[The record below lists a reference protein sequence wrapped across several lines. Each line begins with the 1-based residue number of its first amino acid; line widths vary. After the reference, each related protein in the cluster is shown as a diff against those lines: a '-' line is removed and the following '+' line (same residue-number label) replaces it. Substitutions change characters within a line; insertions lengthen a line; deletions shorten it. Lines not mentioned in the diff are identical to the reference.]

1 LGRQNILTQKTILSF
16 KAEITWISWAVVK
29 AEGKKL
35 EEVVLEEG
43 VAEMKEE
50 CDGNDHLKR

>member
-1 LGRQNILTQKTILSF
+1 
-16 KAEITWISWAVVK
+16 VVK